1 MPPVD
6 PVTMAVRPVRSMCM
20 VLNLLRYLKPG
31 HIVHDTEPR
40 TTGPGAVMGHER
52 TGNASRAAD
61 WGRATFKPA

>member
-1 MPPVD
+1 
-6 PVTMAVRPVRSMCM
+6 M